1 MKILTVD
8 DSRMIRTLIK
18 RVIDSLG
25 YEALEAENPKE
36 ALFVLM
42 RDSADIG
49 LILLDWNM
57 PEMSGIEFLEI
68 IKKDEKYKHIPVIM
82 LTSQGTKDKI
92 LQAINAGAINY
103 VVKPFE
109 QNDLK
114 KRIIDSIK
122 I

>member
-8 DSRMIRTLIK
+8 DSRMIRTLVK

-25 YEALEAENPKE
+25 YESLEAENPKE

-42 RDSADIG
+42 RESENVG

-82 LTSQGTKDKI
+82 LTSQATKDKI
-92 LQAINAGAINY
+92 MQAINAGAANY

-114 KRIIDSIK
+114 TRIINSIK